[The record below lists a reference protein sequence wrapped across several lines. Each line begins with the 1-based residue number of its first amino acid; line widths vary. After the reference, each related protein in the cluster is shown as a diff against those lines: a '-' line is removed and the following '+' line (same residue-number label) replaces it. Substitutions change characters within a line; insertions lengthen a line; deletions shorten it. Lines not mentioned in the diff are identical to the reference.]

1 MTITFRKDKNYP
13 LTYPEMDENF
23 RDLLEDTDLQRVTE
37 NGAEANIGFSANNV
51 VVSDTVIR
59 YGADYYTDT
68 FSISELRSDNDTI
81 ELVDDKI
88 RGTQQGQIAANG
100 SVIQTVYTNIN
111 DTTQKLNSSQILIES
126 FNTSITQKNFSSRY
140 KSKIKVEIDLRY
152 EPSNFDLSFPY
163 VIIVTRNGK
172 EVYRSAQK
180 IIHTTNINNSPP
192 IVPPVYNEKILFDD
206 FINQRTEQCDYKL
219 YFKFEFNGASD
230 NIFTNQDLMT
240 DISVSTRTYDDIE
253 YGENVHFIR
262 AGKLYGW
269 GNNEFG
275 QLGTDDTIYRS
286 LPTQIGTDTNWEKID
301 TNGMASFGL
310 KTDGTIW
317 VWGATGV
324 VSGNVSSPVQVGT
337 ETDWHIIEMTKRPF
351 QFADKEKNSFF
362 CIRESDGKLFS
373 FGSNLNGILGTNDT
387 VDRSLPTQIGLTTST
402 DWCRQIEAI
411 NGTGLFGHTPAAVVT
426 IWSRNTTNVPNNSNS
441 NLYYSAWDGL
451 FTVYA
456 WGNNRNSKFYPYVSS
471 IWPIDGYK
479 SSPTSVG
486 SGFVD
491 TSLFQLNSYVSNP
504 DGAGS
509 FRLSRHNK
517 SYCIS
522 NNYNLFL
529 RKARRFDLYNIPYGY
544 YMEPHFQGENT
555 NEQVIAYTNRQQ
567 SYWDADFLGTDTNA
581 YSSPVNIGSHWFITD
596 FDDYFGVDVDIGEA
610 VHKIEDATVGFL
622 SIHSTLANSF
632 VLSENNH
639 LYPLGSPGN
648 IQFECTGRGLSEE
661 NYSVFQNTK
670 KVSFDEFFMNEKIE
684 KVECNSQQLEVL
696 ILTNLGNIYGF
707 GHFNKHLWKDVYEL
721 SSGKTWPQTLNGE
734 ILEDEEYPKFNKPE
748 LILSRF
754 TSVNADEPSITF
766 KHSSI
771 TLMETVY

>member
-1 MTITFRKDKNYP
+1 
-13 LTYPEMDENF
+13 
-23 RDLLEDTDLQRVTE
+23 
-37 NGAEANIGFSANNV
+37 
-51 VVSDTVIR
+51 
-59 YGADYYTDT
+59 
-68 FSISELRSDNDTI
+68 
-81 ELVDDKI
+81 
-88 RGTQQGQIAANG
+88 
-100 SVIQTVYTNIN
+100 
-111 DTTQKLNSSQILIES
+111 
-126 FNTSITQKNFSSRY
+126 
-140 KSKIKVEIDLRY
+140 
-152 EPSNFDLSFPY
+152 
-163 VIIVTRNGK
+163 
-172 EVYRSAQK
+172 
-180 IIHTTNINNSPP
+180 
-192 IVPPVYNEKILFDD
+192 
-206 FINQRTEQCDYKL
+206 
-219 YFKFEFNGASD
+219 
-230 NIFTNQDLMT
+230 
-240 DISVSTRTYDDIE
+240 
-253 YGENVHFIR
+253 
-262 AGKLYGW
+262 
-269 GNNEFG
+269 
-275 QLGTDDTIYRS
+275 
-286 LPTQIGTDTNWEKID
+286 
-301 TNGMASFGL
+301 
-310 KTDGTIW
+310 
-317 VWGATGV
+317 
-324 VSGNVSSPVQVGT
+324 
-337 ETDWHIIEMTKRPF
+337 MTKRPY
-351 QFADKEKNSFF
+351 QFADNEKNSFF

-387 VDRSLPTQIGLTTST
+387 VDRSLPTQIGLTTSS

-411 NGTGLFGHTPAAVVT
+411 NGTSIFGHTPAAVAT

-451 FTVYA
+451 FSVLA
-456 WGNNRNSKFYPYVSS
+456 WGNNKHSKFYPYISS
-471 IWPIDGYK
+471 FWPIDSYR
-479 SSPTSVG
+479 SSPVSIG
-486 SGFVD
+486 SDFVD
-491 TSLFQLNSYVSNP
+491 TSLFQLNSYVGNP
-504 DGAGS
+504 DGSGG

-529 RKARRFDLYNIPYGY
+529 RKKRRFDLYNIPYGY

-555 NEQVIAYTNRQQ
+555 NEQVIAYTSRES
-567 SYWDADFLGTDTNA
+567 SYWDADFLGTGTNA
-581 YSSPVNIGSHWFITD
+581 YSSPVNIGAHWFITD
-596 FDDYFGVDVDIGEA
+596 FDNYFGNSVDIGEA

-632 VLSENNH
+632 VLSENKH